1 MPIDTLKSKR
11 RLVEEFGVDDKQAE
25 GIVEL
30 IARSED
36 RSVTT
41 SNLTASEE
49 RIKRTLTNRIYGAAA
64 VVTAILSLLNYLL
77 G

>member
-25 GIVEL
+25 GIVEF

-41 SNLTASEE
+41 SDLTASEE

>member
-11 RLVEEFGVDDKQAE
+11 RLVEEYGVDDKQAE

-30 IARSED
+30 IAQSED
-36 RSVTT
+36 RGVTT
-41 SNLTASEE
+41 SDLTASEE

>member
-11 RLVEEFGVDDKQAE
+11 RLVEEFGVEDKQAE

-36 RSVTT
+36 RGVTT
-41 SNLTASEE
+41 SDLAASEE
-49 RIKRTLTNRIYGAAA
+49 RVKRTLTNRIYGAAA
-64 VVTAILSLLNYLL
+64 VVTAVLSLLNYLL

>member
-41 SNLTASEE
+41 SDLTASEE

>member
-41 SNLTASEE
+41 SDLITSEE
-49 RIKRTLTNRIYGAAA
+49 QIKRTLTNRIYGAAA
-64 VVTAILSLLNYLL
+64 AIPTILLLPNYLL